1 MSKRKGFDNK
11 LGSVLGSST
20 TPPSPKTEKPKKA
33 STAKPKAIAPGPI
46 AEKRKVGRPKAV
58 HNRIRF
64 TSIVEQELRD
74 KMKIIAIRQG
84 IKINDA
90 FNNALLNYV
99 NAYEKKNG
107 EVKL

>member
-11 LGSVLGSST
+11 LGSVLGSS
-20 TPPSPKTEKPKKA
+20 A
-33 STAKPKAIAPGPI
+33 STPTPKVETSNKQSTTKSNLKPPVQIT
-46 AEKRKVGRPKAV
+46 EKRKVGRPKAV

-90 FNNALLNYV
+90 FNNALSNYV